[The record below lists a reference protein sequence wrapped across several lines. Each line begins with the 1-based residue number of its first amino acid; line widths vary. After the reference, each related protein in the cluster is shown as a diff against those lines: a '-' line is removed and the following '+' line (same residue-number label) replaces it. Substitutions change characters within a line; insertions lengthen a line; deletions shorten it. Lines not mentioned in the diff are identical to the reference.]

1 MFDKSL
7 PSVAIVILNY
17 NGKKHL
23 ENFLPSVLQSTY
35 ENKRVIVADNA
46 SIDDSITFVKAAFPT
61 VEIIIN
67 QQNDGFAGGYNWALS
82 NIEADYYVLL
92 NSDVSVTAGW
102 MEPIIHLMESDATIG
117 ACQPKLL
124 SYFNPH
130 LFEYAGAA
138 GGYIDLL
145 GYPFSR
151 GRIFDVCE
159 PDQGQY
165 NQVKSIF
172 WASGAALF
180 VRAKLYHQLGGLDS
194 RFFAHQEE
202 IDLCWR
208 MQLAGYQVMSCPSSK
223 VYHVGAGTLPRGG
236 RKVYLNFRNNLV
248 MLCKNL
254 PWQELVWKLPFRLGL
269 DAISAWKGLLGGDA
283 SFFTAI
289 FKAHINLF
297 LWILQGRI
305 KRTNGCK
312 PLSAL
317 NGVYQGSVVW
327 QYFIAKH
334 TQFQEIIEK

>member
-1 MFDKSL
+1 MFEKSL

-46 SIDDSITFVKAAFPT
+46 STDDSVAFVRATFPT
-61 VEIIIN
+61 IEIIIN

-82 NIEADYYVLL
+82 NIESDYYVLL

-102 MEPIIHLMESDATIG
+102 MEPIIHLMESDAKIG

-151 GRIFDVCE
+151 GRVFDVCE

-165 NQVKSIF
+165 NQVQPIF

-194 RFFAHQEE
+194 SFFAHQEE

-208 MQLAGYQVMSCPSSK
+208 MQLAGYQVMSCPISK

-254 PWQELVWKLPFRLGL
+254 PWHELVWKLPFRLGL

-297 LWILQGRI
+297 LWILQGRV
-305 KRTNGCK
+305 KRTDGCK

-317 NGVYQGSVVW
+317 NGVYRGSVVW